1 MILATGLAQ
10 YISYAPSFGYSTF
23 GGRTALDIF
32 QPTLNQPTIF
42 YNNPGYT
49 YSNLVSTT
57 GTYAPAFA
65 RIAAPAVVSPAAVV
79 TTKSNEENADEEGK
93 LHLFGSYSKLILHF
107 ILHIFLNET
116 KSKRI

>member
-1 MILATGLAQ
+1 MLIFQFVFSMVLATGLAQ
-10 YISYAPSFGYSTF
+10 IVTYAPSFGYAAF

-65 RIAAPAVVSPAAVV
+65 PIAAPAVVSPAAVV
-79 TTKSNEENADEEGK
+79 TTKSNVETTDEEGK
-93 LHLFGSYSKLILHF
+93 
-107 ILHIFLNET
+107 T
-116 KSKRI
+116 KWAN